1 MLNLGEINQPKM
13 QEVELEDVVEPT
25 TDDILVLNNLIA
37 IRDTI
42 KDCSNPA
49 VACEVFDHDPQF
61 YAAFSQ
67 TGDTLTNLDHYI
79 EASMEG
85 KLQDFLR
92 FGLSGLVAGL
102 YYSSLSR
109 IRKICEQYRN
119 STDVKVED
127 KTSLYLPDYF
137 AYTQLIKKI
146 DMLFEACVKFQ
157 KDPKADVKTIVDA
170 LRKGGANVGYNG
182 SVQDLVSTDWKAV
195 AGTWIGE
202 LILGGIF
209 RLPVLGSVLGAHVA
223 SDQGGKIS
231 NRGWDVG
238 KIAQAAGQIA
248 DRIDKVYEL
257 KNMKPNVNSD
267 DPELGAKLHFAANA
281 YKVYLDVLKN
291 VGRGVASAFTI
302 IR

>member
-49 VACEVFDHDPQF
+49 VACEVFNHDPEF

-67 TGDTLTNLDHYI
+67 TGDTLTNLNNYI

-92 FGLSGLVAGL
+92 FGLDGLIANF

-109 IRKICEQYRN
+109 IRKVCEKYRN
-119 STDVKVED
+119 STDIKVED

-137 AYTQLIKKI
+137 QFTQIIKKI
-146 DMLFEACVKFQ
+146 DMLFDACEKFQ
-157 KDPKADVKTIVDA
+157 KDPKADIRVVVDG
-170 LRKGGANVGYNG
+170 LRKGGANVGYDG
-182 SVQDLVSTDWKAV
+182 SVQDLTGTDWKAV
-195 AGTWIGE
+195 VGSWVGDIVFCALGIP
-202 LILGGIF
+202 ILG
-209 RLPVLGSVLGAHVA
+209 RVVGAHAA
-223 SDQGGKIS
+223 SDNGGKIK

-238 KIAQAAGQIA
+238 KIAQAAGMIA
-248 DRIDKVYEL
+248 DRIDKVYAL
-257 KNMKPNVNSD
+257 KNMKPNANTD
-267 DPELGAKLHFAANA
+267 DPDLGAKIHFATNA
-281 YKVYLDVLKN
+281 YKIYLDVLKN